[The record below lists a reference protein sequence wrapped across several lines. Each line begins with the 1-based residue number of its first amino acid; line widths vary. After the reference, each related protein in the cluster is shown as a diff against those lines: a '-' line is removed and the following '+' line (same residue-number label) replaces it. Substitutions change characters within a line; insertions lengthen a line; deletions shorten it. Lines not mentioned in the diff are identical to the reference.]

1 MDKLLQKLEEDNKCR
16 SNKRWPN
23 DSSWPNDSRPNKIWP
38 NDSRPNKFWPND
50 SRPNKIWPNDSSW
63 PNELWQT
70 IKKLKL
76 FSGSFDTTGV
86 FKFGTIAT
94 FEFSAKLTIGK
105 KLI

>member
-16 SNKRWPN
+16 SNKIWPN
-23 DSSWPNDSRPNKIWP
+23 ELRPNKIWP
-38 NDSRPNKFWPND
+38 NDSRPNK
-50 SRPNKIWPNDSSW
+50 IWPNELRA
-63 PNELWQT
+63 NELWQT